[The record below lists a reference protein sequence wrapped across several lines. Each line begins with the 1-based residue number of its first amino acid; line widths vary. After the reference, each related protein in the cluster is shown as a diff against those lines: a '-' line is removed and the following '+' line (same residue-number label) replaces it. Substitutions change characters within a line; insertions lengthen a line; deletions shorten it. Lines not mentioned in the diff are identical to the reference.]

1 MLPKPGGRPFTAD
14 RAGTLRATPGM
25 VTVLV
30 KAGYFLGMMSRPPP
44 RDLRASDAD
53 RERVVKVL
61 AEAAGDGRLTLE
73 EHAERVQRAYHARTL
88 GELAGLTEDLV
99 APSAQPLRLD
109 GSRSVAAFFTTQRR
123 EGRWV
128 VPDRLVVTAVGG
140 HVVLDLREALLQ
152 GMHTIVHATL
162 IGGQL
167 HLLVPEG
174 VRVVVTDAKYPGRAG
189 ADLQPSPAPA
199 NIPGSPLVEVRAFT
213 VAGRVRVH
221 TPRRKGSGWLG
232 RSRRQ
237 ER

>member
-1 MLPKPGGRPFTAD
+1 
-14 RAGTLRATPGM
+14 M
-25 VTVLV
+25 VTGLAE
-30 KAGYFLGMMSRPPP
+30 AGYFHHVTFRPQP

-53 RERVVKVL
+53 RERVVAVL
-61 AEAAGDGRLTLE
+61 AEAAGDGRITLE
-73 EHAERVQRAYHARTL
+73 EHTERVHRAYRARTL

-109 GSRSVAAFFTTQRR
+109 SSRTVAAFFTTQRR

-152 GMHTIVHATL
+152 GLHTIVHATL

-174 VRVVVTDAKYPGRAG
+174 LRVTVVGAHQPGRVGPDLEPHPAAAG
-189 ADLQPSPAPA
+189 A
-199 NIPGSPLVEVRAFT
+199 PGSPLVEVRAFT

-221 TPRRKGSGWLG
+221 TPRRQGGRWLG
-232 RSRRQ
+232 WRRG
-237 ER
+237 R

>member
-1 MLPKPGGRPFTAD
+1 MPGE
-14 RAGTLRATPGM
+14 PGWHLGSVM
-25 VTVLV
+25 PGWHARDGDCSV
-30 KAGYFLGMMSRPPP
+30 KAGYFLQVRSRPPP

-53 RERVVKVL
+53 RERVVAVL
-61 AEAAGDGRLTLE
+61 AEAAGDGRLSLD
-73 EHAERVQRAYHARTL
+73 EHAERVHRAYRARTL

-128 VPDRLVVTAVGG
+128 MPDRLVVTAVGG

-152 GMHTIVHATL
+152 GLHTIVHATL

-167 HLLVPEG
+167 HLLVPEV
-174 VRVVVTDAKYPGRAG
+174 VRVAVVGARSPGRAG
-189 ADLQPSPAPA
+189 PDLEPRPVVAAAPT
-199 NIPGSPLVEVRAFT
+199 SPLVEVRAFT

-221 TPRRKGSGWLG
+221 TPRRLGWSRWWG
-232 RSRRQ
+232 RRPGAT
-237 ER
+237 